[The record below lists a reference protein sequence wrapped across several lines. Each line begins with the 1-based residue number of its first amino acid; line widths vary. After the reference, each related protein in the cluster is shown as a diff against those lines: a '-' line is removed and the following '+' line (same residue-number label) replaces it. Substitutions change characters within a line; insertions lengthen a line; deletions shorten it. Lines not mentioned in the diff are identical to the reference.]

1 MKNTRSFKKET
12 SKPTETEKKKKKKK
26 RFIFKL
32 LKKKIFWC
40 D

>member
-26 RFIFKL
+26 TFHF
-32 LKKKIFWC
+32 
-40 D
+40 

>member
-12 SKPTETEKKKKKKK
+12 SKPTETEKKNKKK

>member
-12 SKPTETEKKKKKKK
+12 SKPTETEKKK

>member
-12 SKPTETEKKKKKKK
+12 SKPTETEKKKK

>member
-12 SKPTETEKKKKKKK
+12 SKPTETKKKKKKK

-32 LKKKIFWC
+32 LKKKILWC

>member
-12 SKPTETEKKKKKKK
+12 SKPTETEKKKKIK

-32 LKKKIFWC
+32 LKKEIFWC

>member
-1 MKNTRSFKKET
+1 MKNTRSFKK
-12 SKPTETEKKKKKKK
+12 KKANKQKQKKKK

>member
-12 SKPTETEKKKKKKK
+12 SKPTETEKKKKK

>member
-12 SKPTETEKKKKKKK
+12 SKPTETEKKKKKK